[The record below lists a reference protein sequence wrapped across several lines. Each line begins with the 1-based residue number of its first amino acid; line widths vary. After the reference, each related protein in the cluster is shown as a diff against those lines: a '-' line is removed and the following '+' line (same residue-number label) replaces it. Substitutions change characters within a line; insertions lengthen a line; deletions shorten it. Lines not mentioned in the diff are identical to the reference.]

1 MKMASMKLKTAYVLF
16 LISFFVWLSVVLIV
30 CFPSGV
36 WPSPVRFP
44 SSSMLAL
51 FFGSAIVAAVSCL
64 IIGFDYLGLNFK
76 PKRRPKSVPQTP
88 KLTTTIPV
96 WQQAKAA
103 GTIEA
108 ELQDST
114 QQEDTISILV
124 PPQLEE
130 EQENE

>member
-1 MKMASMKLKTAYVLF
+1 MASIKLKTAYMLF
-16 LISFFVWLSVVLIV
+16 LVSFFVWLSAVLIV
-30 CFPSGV
+30 SFPFGV
-36 WPSPVRFP
+36 WSNPARFP

-51 FFGSAIVAAVSCL
+51 MLGSAIVATVSCL

-76 PKRRPKSVPQTP
+76 PNRRPKSVPQTP
-88 KLTTTIPV
+88 KLTTHIPV
-96 WQQAKAA
+96 SQQAKAA

-108 ELQDST
+108 ELHDST
-114 QQEDTISILV
+114 QPEDAVSILV